1 MVRRF
6 IIYSYSVLKEKAIKY
21 NLQET
26 LFNFA
31 YISYVIIADVS
42 IFPTLLAY
50 LNQRN
55 NDYFTDNHFNQEH
68 LKLFVILSNVNS
80 YKIFFIFTHFTLL
93 SSVKANHYYCL
104 TLYAI

>member
-6 IIYSYSVLKEKAIKY
+6 IIYSYFVLKEKAIKY
-21 NLQET
+21 NFQET

-31 YISYVIIADVS
+31 YIIADVS
-42 IFPTLLAY
+42 IFPTLFAY
-50 LNQRN
+50 LNQIN
-55 NDYFTDNHFNQEH
+55 NEYFTDNHFNQEH

-80 YKIFFIFTHFTLL
+80 YKIFFILTHFTLL